1 MNITHIIITT
11 ASVIT
16 AITTIV
22 TAIVS
27 IYKLVRNVENK
38 IDRFENNL
46 NTNTLSTLRL
56 VIINEK
62 MPISERLNA
71 GEKYTKLGGN
81 GEVHAMYEAL
91 QDRYKQSVK

>member
-1 MNITHIIITT
+1 MNAVQIIITI

-27 IYKLVRNVENK
+27 IYKLVRSVEKK

-46 NTNTLSTLRL
+46 NANTLSTLRL

-62 MPISERLNA
+62 MPLSERLNA
-71 GEKYTKLGGN
+71 RCKIHRARWKWRSTCII
-81 GEVHAMYEAL
+81 
-91 QDRYKQSVK
+91 